1 MQAIEGRAQPAATSA
16 LPDPVIVTGAP
27 RTGVRLLASILDAH
41 PALASGPDL
50 PILTTMV
57 QQWRQIDGELGV
69 NHARHHG
76 VSPAAGGEAFRHAA
90 LQLFAP
96 RLERA
101 GKRRFV
107 VQSFTAAVLLDSFA
121 ALFPDARFVLMT
133 RDAGDIA
140 RSLLR
145 CDWRDAR
152 GEPLPYTRDAAAAA
166 RAAAQFTAVAS
177 LGTPPLAA
185 AGRLIVLSYE
195 ALCSD
200 PRAAMERLANFLG
213 EAPPEPR
220 VRPASARLVTQA
232 TDNPHPP
239 LRIGPV
245 DAASLSRRRN
255 AGNSIA

>member
-1 MQAIEGRAQPAATSA
+1 MRAIEGRPDPAAASPP
-16 LPDPVIVTGAP
+16 PDPVIVTGAP
-27 RTGVRLLASILDAH
+27 RTGVRLLATLLDAH

-57 QQWRQIDGELGV
+57 QQWRQIDAELGA
-69 NHARHHG
+69 NHERHHG
-76 VSPAAGGEAFRHAA
+76 ISPAASREAFRAAA

-101 GKRRFV
+101 GKRRFA

-133 RDAGDIA
+133 RDAADIA

-145 CDWRDAR
+145 CNWRDAR

-166 RAAAQFTAVAS
+166 RAAAQFTAVAA
-177 LGTPPLAA
+177 LGVPPLTA
-185 AGRLIVLSYE
+185 AGRLMILSYD

-200 PRAAMERLANFLG
+200 PAGTLAGLGNFLG
-213 EAPPEPR
+213 EVPPEPC
-220 VRPASARLVTQA
+220 VRPESASLVTQS

-245 DAASLSRRRN
+245 DTASLSRRQN
-255 AGNSIA
+255 TGDSAA